1 MSWIQSVNG
10 HNNRTLFST
19 FSSIKENAKEMGN
32 MAMFFVVCISDNCYN
47 QIILPRVRSGAW
59 SGVWSARAGARVSA
73 ALSLA
78 HARRNARPGQGSA
91 PQTRG
96 APAGRAGAR
105 VPCPLEAAGRGG
117 ARVQHGAAAH
127 QLAGAA
133 GRLDPGA
140 RSRGHGGLARAGGW
154 DVGAALTE

>member
-1 MSWIQSVNG
+1 
-10 HNNRTLFST
+10 
-19 FSSIKENAKEMGN
+19 MGN
-32 MAMFFVVCISDNCYN
+32 IAVFFVVCISDNCYN
-47 QIILPRVRSGAW
+47 QIILPSVRSGAW
-59 SGVWSARAGARVSA
+59 SGVWSAGAGARVSA
-73 ALSLA
+73 ALSRP
-78 HARRNARPGQGSA
+78 HARRDARPGQGGA

-105 VPCPLEAAGRGG
+105 VPRPLEAVGRGG

-127 QLAGAA
+127 QLARAA

-140 RSRGHGGLARAGGW
+140 RSGGHSGLARAGCW